1 MKNIVK
7 INWAVRFK
15 NKAFVLTFVTL
26 IIAFVYQMLGLFG
39 VVPGVSEETVVNVIT
54 ILVNIL
60 ATFGLFVDPTTPGVS
75 DSDRAMTYG
84 TDADVRNTEG

>member
-1 MKNIVK
+1 MKNLVK

-15 NKAFVLTFVTL
+15 NKAFVLTFAALT
-26 IIAFVYQMLGLFG
+26 IAFVYQVLGMFD
-39 VVPGVSEETVVNVIT
+39 VVPSISEESVVNIVT